1 MCAVRTY
8 VQHCIY
14 WLKVVI
20 TSHPLIIFYFL
31 VQKPLLLFLANL
43 DYVGISHT
51 LEFAE
56 GVTEQKL
63 HVIILD
69 DLGKPLM
76 EGAEHFEIF
85 LSLPVKGAL
94 GSPEVAII
102 TINDTYSDC
111 KILFYL

>member
-1 MCAVRTY
+1 M
-8 VQHCIY
+8 
-14 WLKVVI
+14 
-20 TSHPLIIFYFL
+20 
-31 VQKPLLLFLANL
+31 
-43 DYVGISHT
+43 
-51 LEFAE
+51 EFAQ

-85 LSLPVKGAL
+85 LSLPVKGSL
-94 GSPEVAII
+94 GAPEVATI

-111 KILFYL
+111 KFCLININFYQNSAFVAFRHSKKFVGW